1 MSQTL
6 QKKIEKGLKIFVQL
20 ETYIY
25 VLLYVNVGARWQSPG
40 KVIRGGQA
48 LILNKG
54 WWLTLSDWHCDQL
67 SSPAK
72 KYNWRRWLLWTEHK
86 VQVETNKGNRDLE
99 SGNH

>member
-40 KVIRGGQA
+40 KVIWGGQA
-48 LILNKG
+48 LILNFG
-54 WWLTLSDWHCDQL
+54 DWHSVIDIVT
-67 SSPAK
+67 
-72 KYNWRRWLLWTEHK
+72 NWAAPRAPP
-86 VQVETNKGNRDLE
+86 
-99 SGNH
+99 